1 MASSTSSPP
10 TSPRDSSDDIGVLPA
25 SSPNTSTST
34 NASLKQVRATEMK
47 TKPHELKEPPLTQS
61 RRVADTISAPFVPF
75 DAETALVQPF
85 QEETNRDTV
94 FERELTSMLLDI
106 MLEFHAWSASRPR
119 GQSEHSGK
127 IIEQRI
133 GKVMSIEMEQGR
145 SSTSTA
151 LSRAYSLPFPFLRS
165 TLIEDTRRRLSD
177 FIKQVKLALDAL
189 TGTRL

>member
-94 FERELTSMLLDI
+94 FER
-106 MLEFHAWSASRPR
+106 
-119 GQSEHSGK
+119 
-127 IIEQRI
+127 
-133 GKVMSIEMEQGR
+133 GR
-145 SSTSTA
+145 
-151 LSRAYSLPFPFLRS
+151 YSKRYA
-165 TLIEDTRRRLSD
+165 
-177 FIKQVKLALDAL
+177 K
-189 TGTRL
+189 